1 MSVACA
7 AYRPWSPGFWTRY
20 WTTLRPYLFLVS
32 GSAGLVGLAA
42 APDLGPAALAGS
54 LVVFLLGYGL
64 GQAVTDVDQVDTDAL
79 SAPYRPLVRGELRGG
94 DVRTVSLAGLGLA
107 LAWLA
112 ALNPW
117 TLVPAGLMVAGLIT
131 YTPMKRRWWAGP
143 AWNSAIVALLPFTGF
158 LIAGGELLDP
168 LGTTTVPAA
177 MLSAF
182 GTYGTFVLLGYL
194 KDVTADRATGY
205 RTMPVRFGR
214 RATVALSAVYSV
226 AGLAASAALVLGLG
240 PGPWIPIWGLGA
252 ALLVDAHR
260 RAWSVRRD
268 ADAHPAIVR
277 AVLGFIG
284 VHLGEAVALRPE
296 LVGTAVALAG
306 VALLLMAVRPSRRQ
320 V

>member
-1 MSVACA
+1 MTAHT

-42 APDLGPAALAGS
+42 APDPGPVALAGS
-54 LVVFLLGYGL
+54 LVVFMLGYGL

-79 SAPYRPLVRGELRGG
+79 SAPYRPLVRGEVRGG
-94 DVRTVSLAGLGLA
+94 DIRAVSLAGLGLG

-117 TLVPAGLMVAGLIT
+117 TLVPTGLMVAGLIT

-143 AWNSAIVALLPFTGF
+143 AWNSAIVALLPLTGA
-158 LIAGGELLDP
+158 LVAGGDP
-168 LGTTTVPAA
+168 LDARGTTVVPAA

-214 RATVALSAVYSV
+214 RATVALSAVYSAV
-226 AGLAASAALVLGLG
+226 GLAASVALVRGLG
-240 PGPWIPIWGLGA
+240 AGPWIPIWGIGT
-252 ALLVDAHR
+252 ALLVDAHW

-268 ADAHPAIVR
+268 DDAHPAIVR
-277 AVLGFIG
+277 AVLGFVG

-296 LVGTAVALAG
+296 LAGPAVALAG
-306 VALLLMAVRPSRRQ
+306 VVVLLMAARPSRSQ

>member
-1 MSVACA
+1 MTAST
-7 AYRPWSPGFWTRY
+7 AYRPWSTGFWTRY

-42 APDLGPAALAGS
+42 APGLGPVALAGS
-54 LVVFLLGYGL
+54 LVVFMLGYGL
-64 GQAVTDVDQVDTDAL
+64 GQAVTDVDQMDTDAL
-79 SAPYRPLVRGELRGG
+79 SAPYRPLVRGEVRGG
-94 DVRTVSLAGLGLA
+94 DIQAVSLAGFGLA

-117 TLVPAGLMVAGLIT
+117 TLLPTGLMVAGLIT

-143 AWNSAIVALLPFTGF
+143 VWNSAIVALLPLTGA
-158 LIAGGELLDP
+158 LVAGGSPLDP
-168 LGTTTVPAA
+168 PGATVVPVA

-214 RATVALSAVYSV
+214 RATVV
-226 AGLAASAALVLGLG
+226 
-240 PGPWIPIWGLGA
+240 
-252 ALLVDAHR
+252 
-260 RAWSVRRD
+260 
-268 ADAHPAIVR
+268 
-277 AVLGFIG
+277 
-284 VHLGEAVALRPE
+284 
-296 LVGTAVALAG
+296 LAG
-306 VALLLMAVRPSRRQ
+306 VAVLLMAARPSRRQ